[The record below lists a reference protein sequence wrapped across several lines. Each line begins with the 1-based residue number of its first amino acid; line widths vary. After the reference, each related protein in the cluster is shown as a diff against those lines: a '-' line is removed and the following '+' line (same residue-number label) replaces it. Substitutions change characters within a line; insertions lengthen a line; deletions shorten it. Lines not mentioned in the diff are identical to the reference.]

1 MKAFNYVFVGIYVVF
16 ALLQIN
22 DPDPY
27 IWIPIYAVV
36 ALTCFLNARGK
47 FDALSHWGII
57 AFSTIYAIKLLIETD
72 GVMDWFNKYNAENLV
87 QSMKA
92 TKPWIENSRE
102 FGGLLIILLTTAI
115 NLITQSRV
123 GTKK

>member
-1 MKAFNYVFVGIYVVF
+1 MIRFNYAFAGIYLLF

-27 IWIPIYAVV
+27 LWIPIYGVV

-57 AFSTIYAIKLLIETD
+57 AFSAIYAAKLIIETD
-72 GVMDWFNKYNAENLV
+72 GVIDWMNKYGAESLV

-92 TKPWIENSRE
+92 TKPWIENARE
-102 FGGLLIILLTTAI
+102 FGGLLIILTTTTL
-115 NLITQSRV
+115 NLIVIPRV
-123 GTKK
+123 GKK